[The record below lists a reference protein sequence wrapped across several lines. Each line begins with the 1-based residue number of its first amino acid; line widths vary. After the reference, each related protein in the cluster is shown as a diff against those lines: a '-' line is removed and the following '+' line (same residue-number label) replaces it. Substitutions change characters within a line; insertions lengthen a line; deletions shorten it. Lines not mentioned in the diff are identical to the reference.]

1 VLNLEDVDELE
12 RVLKLSLADHEEFYR
27 MLRDTMKKVGRA

>member
-1 VLNLEDVDELE
+1 
-12 RVLKLSLADHEEFYR
+12 LKLSLADHEEFYR